1 MKFQLLFT
9 KIIFE
14 LYLKFVERCLP
25 NEQNQSLGERN
36 RGPITLDLHFSKL
49 FTDSLNL
56 PFLGLLRLALP
67 TTIICPQRLLRRVRC
82 SCGVSVE
89 VSQSH
94 GLQRPISSQCMMC
107 SLHSLLHQ

>member
-36 RGPITLDLHFSKL
+36 RGPITLDLHF
-49 FTDSLNL
+49 FDSVYNSNWCVF
-56 PFLGLLRLALP
+56 PCKGN
-67 TTIICPQRLLRRVRC
+67 
-82 SCGVSVE
+82 SNE
-89 VSQSH
+89 V
-94 GLQRPISSQCMMC
+94 IY
-107 SLHSLLHQ
+107 